1 MRGELYRPLGLHLDS
16 DRSRR
21 APTATAL
28 AASGVAALMLCGSLA
43 IATVGQPERR
53 SVDML
58 ADTTPAETPAAMVA
72 TAPAPVTGRPLPT
85 IIRPPA
91 DRADS
96 GAPAGGVGFRVEEPE
111 SLRQPPSM
119 AHLPDEQL
127 IEDSAFGPLPM
138 RGADGRRPFDVYA
151 GATRGVPGAR
161 IAIVVGGIG
170 ISQTGSMNAIQSLPA
185 GVTFGFSPAGN
196 SLDRWMQEARRAG
209 HELVLQV
216 PLEPVGYPEVDPGPD
231 TLTVADAAANNFDA
245 LYATL
250 GRLTNYVGVMSYMG
264 GRFTGE
270 PAAMEPLI
278 AELGRRGLMYL
289 DDSSSLRSLAKDT
302 TALQRVPFAAASLT
316 VDRTQDPADIRRQ
329 LDTLEQIARAEG
341 SAVGVASAFDISIAT
356 ISEWIS
362 QVEGRGVEIVPV
374 SALARDFER
383 R

>member
-1 MRGELYRPLGLHLDS
+1 MRGELHRPLGLDLDS
-16 DRSRR
+16 DKPRRSPSL
-21 APTATAL
+21 AAL
-28 AASGVAALMLCGSLA
+28 AGMGAVVVVLGASLA
-43 IATVGQPERR
+43 AATVGQPERR
-53 SVDML
+53 TVDML
-58 ADTTPAETPAAMVA
+58 AEVPLAETAPVVVA
-72 TAPAPVTGRPLPT
+72 SPAPVTAKPLPT

-91 DRADS
+91 DRSDPDV
-96 GAPAGGVGFRVEEPE
+96 PAGGVGFRVEEPVTV
-111 SLRQPPSM
+111 RQAPSM
-119 AHLPDEQL
+119 AHLPDRDL

-151 GATRGVPGAR
+151 GTARGVPGTR
-161 IAIVVGGIG
+161 IAIVVGGLG
-170 ISQTGSMNAIQSLPA
+170 ISQTGSMNAVQTLPA

-216 PLEPVGYPEVDPGPD
+216 PLEPVGYPEVDPGPN
-231 TLTVADAAANNFDA
+231 TLTVADAAANDFDA
-245 LYATL
+245 LHATL
-250 GRLTNYVGVMSYMG
+250 ASLTNYVGVMNYMG
-264 GRFTGE
+264 GRFTGD
-270 PAAMEPLI
+270 PAAIEPLI

-316 VDRTQDPADIRRQ
+316 IDRTQDPADIRRQ

-341 SAVGVASAFDISIAT
+341 SAIGVASAFDTSITT
-356 ISEWIS
+356 IAEWIR

-374 SALARDFER
+374 SALATDFER